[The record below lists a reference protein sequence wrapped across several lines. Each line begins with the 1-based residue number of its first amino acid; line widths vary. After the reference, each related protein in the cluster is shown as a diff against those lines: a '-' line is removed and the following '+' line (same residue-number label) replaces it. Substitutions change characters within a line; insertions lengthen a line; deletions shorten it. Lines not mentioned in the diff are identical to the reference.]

1 MSKYGPRPN
10 AWITGTDP
18 LVHEMYRTFVQAR
31 NQANFRGETWS
42 LTFDDYQALWR
53 EHWQH
58 KGRTVNDYC
67 MARLDVELAWDLGN
81 VEVLSRHEHFG
92 RANRRRNNIRWGKI

>member
-1 MSKYGPRPN
+1 
-10 AWITGTDP
+10 
-18 LVHEMYRTFVQAR
+18 MYRTFVQAR